1 MRYSSYCGM
10 SSSISQFIQVS
21 VPVFQQRDEKGYIT
35 TILGFHT
42 SMLCQKVITGATG
55 TVSQGLKKISRNNT
69 RTTLNRFPTKTAI
82 LGTSQNI
89 RKVLQ
94 SET

>member
-42 SMLCQKVITGATG
+42 SMLCQKVITGTA
-55 TVSQGLKKISRNNT
+55 SQGLKKN
-69 RTTLNRFPTKTAI
+69 P
-82 LGTSQNI
+82 
-89 RKVLQ
+89 
-94 SET
+94 ETIPGQRSTDSL